1 MYVLRGRIRPPF
13 RGTNNQ
19 NKEIKFMKRFFREDT
34 NTVDEL
40 LYQAMDVL
48 NNFSEQESKAN
59 LSLFRDEFIELA
71 ENLIAKY
78 EGAKG

>member
-1 MYVLRGRIRPPF
+1 MLRPPF

-19 NKEIKFMKRFFREDT
+19 NKEIKFMRRFFREDT

-40 LYQAMDVL
+40 LCQAIDVL
-48 NNFSEQESKAN
+48 NSFSEQESKAN
-59 LSLFRDEFIELA
+59 LSLFHAEFIELA

-78 EGAKG
+78 EGSKD